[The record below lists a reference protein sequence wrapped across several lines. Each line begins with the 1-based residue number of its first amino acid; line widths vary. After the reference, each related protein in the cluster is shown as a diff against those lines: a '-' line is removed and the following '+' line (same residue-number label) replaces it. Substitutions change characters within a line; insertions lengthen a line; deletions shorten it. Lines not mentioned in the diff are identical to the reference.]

1 MNAILVENAVNAQT
15 VVVDLAVVV
24 VANYQLTPKASRSL
38 SQTGTT
44 LMKMQKF
51 MNEGSGVESSLYT
64 ECDVY
69 RKTTHH
75 TPDDAVHRLV
85 TFRHFKALPRVHTLM
100 VFRSEET

>member
-1 MNAILVENAVNAQT
+1 M
-15 VVVDLAVVV
+15 
-24 VANYQLTPKASRSL
+24 
-38 SQTGTT
+38 TT